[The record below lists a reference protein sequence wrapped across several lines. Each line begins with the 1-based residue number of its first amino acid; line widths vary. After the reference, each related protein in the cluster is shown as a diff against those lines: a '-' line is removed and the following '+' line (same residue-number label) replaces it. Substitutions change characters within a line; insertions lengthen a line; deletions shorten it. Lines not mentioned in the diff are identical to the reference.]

1 VARIRQKLDRAEWAK
16 LAQDM
21 QALYVERGDSFVL
34 DSDDAEELRAA
45 FDRTKAELLTAKTK
59 LAESGDVDAKEYA
72 RLKKAEAEAQREK
85 DIEKGNWE
93 KIRAEDERAHKE
105 ALTKAAERELQVK
118 AQLEVSL
125 VEGEITRA
133 IAKYPGAKVTP
144 LLLGAK
150 QTVKLREI
158 GGRLRAVVEDEK
170 GEPRLRAGAKTA
182 DDYMTPEDRVTE
194 MRNDKEWAGNFPA
207 TNVVPPGKFTAAAPN
222 AQSSAK
228 SDLIKRLAT
237 QVGSGVDRVES

>member
-1 VARIRQKLDRAEWAK
+1 MARLRQKLDRAEWAK
-16 LAQDM
+16 LPQDR
-21 QALYVERGDSFVL
+21 QTDYVERNGIYVL
-34 DSDDAEELRAA
+34 DTDDAEELRTA
-45 FDRTKAELLTAKTK
+45 FDRTKDLLDEAKRK
-59 LAESGDVDAKEYA
+59 LAELGDVDAQEYA
-72 RLKKAEAEAQREK
+72 RLKKAEADAQREK

-105 ALTKAAERELQVK
+105 ALTKASERELQIR
-118 AQLEVSL
+118 AQLEESL
-125 VEGEITRA
+125 VDGEITRA

-150 QTVKLREI
+150 QSVKAMEV
-158 GGRLRAVVEDEK
+158 GGRLRAVVLDEK
-170 GEPRLRAGAKTA
+170 GEPRLRPGAKTT
-182 DDYMTPEDRVTE
+182 DEYMTPEDRVLE

-207 TNVVPPGKFTAAAPN
+207 TNVAPPGNFRAAAPN

-237 QVGSGVDRVES
+237 EVGSGVDRVGS